1 MNEQQKQIVI
11 VGAGMAGLTAA
22 AYLAREGHSVLL
34 LEKNGRTGGLV
45 NTFEKDG
52 FFFDGGPRGFVNSGM
67 VKPMLKDLD
76 IQMEVLENKISIGI
90 EDQFF
95 FVESMDALQ
104 EYEQILCKLYPDSTQ
119 DIQKI
124 MPVIHELSKYT
135 EILYEFDNPNFLDLK
150 ADKKIL
156 KQLIPWTFKFLY
168 ALAKMRQYG
177 LPMEDHLR
185 QYTDNQSLTDILIQH
200 FFRKTPS
207 YFALGYFYVYFDY
220 FYPRG
225 GTGTIARL
233 LHQKAVE
240 SGTQIQLN
248 TTVTGIDSTGCEVV
262 DVQGNHY
269 PYDELVWAA
278 DLKTLYRS
286 VSTNGLEEKTRQAI
300 AAESKR
306 VLAAKGAE
314 SVFIVFAAVNRPPA
328 FFEERGGAHQFYTP
342 SRQGLGN
349 THTSEK
355 LHLLENFD
363 TLTKADVLAWLEKFL
378 TRNTYEISV
387 PALRDPAL
395 APDGQSGVMISCLI
409 DYDLFEK
416 LQQAGWYEEI
426 KQTMEDRMVGLL
438 SESLYPGFAEDIL
451 FKFSSSPVTINEVSG
466 STDGAI
472 TGWSFETDIPVVYT
486 LKDIPKSSF
495 TAIPHV
501 YKAGQWSY
509 TPAGM
514 PIAMLTGWYAAQK
527 IIK

>member
-1 MNEQQKQIVI
+1 MTKEPKQIVI

-22 AYLAREGHSVLL
+22 AYLARENHQVLL
-34 LEKNGRTGGLV
+34 LEKNDRVGGLV
-45 NTFEKDG
+45 NTFEQEG

-67 VKPMLKDLD
+67 VKPMLKDLG
-76 IQMEVLENKISIGI
+76 IEMEVLENPITIGV

-95 FVESMDALQ
+95 AVDSMDALQ
-104 EYEQILCKLYPDSTQ
+104 DYQDILYRLYPESKA
-119 DIQKI
+119 DIDRI
-124 MPVIHELSKYT
+124 IPVIRELSKYT

-168 ALAKMRQYG
+168 ALMKMRQYN

-185 QYTDNQSLTDILIQH
+185 QFTDDQSLMDILIQH

-220 FYPRG
+220 FYPKG

-240 SGTQIQLN
+240 SGTQIQLQ
-248 TTVTGIDSTGCEVV
+248 TTVTEVRPAAREVV
-262 DVQGNHY
+262 DAQGNRY
-269 PYDELVWAA
+269 AYDELVWAA

-286 VSTNGLEEKTRQAI
+286 LNTDGLEEKTRQAI
-300 AAESKR
+300 SAEEERIFS
-306 VLAAKGAE
+306 AKGAE
-314 SVFIVFAAVNRPPA
+314 SVFIVFAAVDRPPA
-328 FFEERGGAHQFYTP
+328 YFQEHGGAHLFYTP
-342 SRQGLGN
+342 SRQGLGE
-349 THTSEK
+349 THTTEK
-355 LHLLENFD
+355 QLLLENFD
-363 TLTKADVLAWLEKFL
+363 PLSKQDVLDWLDKFL
-378 TRNTYEISV
+378 ALNTFEISV
-387 PALRDPAL
+387 PALRDPSL
-395 APDGQSGVMISCLI
+395 APEGQSGVMFSCLV
-409 DYDLFEK
+409 DCDLFENI
-416 LQQAGWYEEI
+416 QQAGWYGEF
-426 KQTMEDRMVGLL
+426 KQEMENQMVKTL
-438 SESLYPGFAEDIL
+438 SESLYPGFEDDIL
-451 FKFSSSPVTINEVSG
+451 FKFSSSPLTIKEVSG

-472 TGWSFETDIPVVYT
+472 TGWSFETDIPVIYT

-495 TAIPHV
+495 TAIPQV